1 MSLDDLY
8 REVILDHYRNPRR
21 RGTLDHPDAHADG
34 QNPLCGDEISLDL
47 ALDGDRIADVRLQ
60 GRGCSIS
67 QASASMMAEAV
78 AGKTIAEVEAL
89 IHRFKAMMEIEPG
102 DAGIDPSR
110 PGAALGDLEAL
121 QGVRRFPVR
130 IKCAD
135 LPWATLAQALAEGH
149 REV

>member
-1 MSLDDLY
+1 VSLDDLY

-21 RGTLDHPDAHADG
+21 RGSLDHPDAHADG

-102 DAGIDPSR
+102 DAGIDPAR

-135 LPWATLAQALAEGH
+135 LPWATLAQALAESG
-149 REV
+149 RQV